1 MTKWYRSNPYL
12 GTMYEISEKEALRKI
27 KNPWWTAVWDDY
39 WQRFSDHSW
48 YNMKDRERDWIFK
61 IEGDDNETDN

>member
-12 GTMYEISEKEALRKI
+12 GTIYEISEKEALRKI

-39 WQRFSDHSW
+39 WERPSDNSW
-48 YNMKDRERDWIFK
+48 YNIKDPERDWIFK
-61 IEGDDNETDN
+61 KEEGVT